1 MNVTQKI
8 KAVVD
13 QLNTVMVGKSV
24 QVQDGVCCLLAG
36 GHLLIEDV
44 PGVGKTTL
52 AMIIAAELG
61 ASIRVT
67 SGPAIQH
74 AGDLAAVLS
83 SLEEGEVLFL
93 DEIHRIARPAEELL
107 YVAME
112 DFRVDVIV
120 GKGPGANAIGLSLP
134 PFTVVGA
141 TTRAGLLPA
150 PLRDRFGFTGHLEFY
165 SDADLVQVEPRVLA
179 RAKPGS

>member
-52 AMIIAAELG
+52 AHALARTFGLQF
-61 ASIRVT
+61 SRV
-67 SGPAIQH
+67 Q
-74 AGDLAAVLS
+74 
-83 SLEEGEVLFL
+83 
-93 DEIHRIARPAEELL
+93 
-107 YVAME
+107 
-112 DFRVDVIV
+112 
-120 GKGPGANAIGLSLP
+120 
-134 PFTVVGA
+134 FT
-141 TTRAGLLPA
+141 
-150 PLRDRFGFTGHLEFY
+150 
-165 SDADLVQVEPRVLA
+165 ADLMP
-179 RAKPGS
+179 